1 MGSLQSA
8 IDELKLVDTGEMF
21 DDELSD
27 ALIDLSRHISS
38 LGATRLRLLS
48 DFEARGLYERDGHLS
63 ATAWLKHRCRMPGGR
78 AAEQVRLAQALT
90 DMPATQRAF
99 TEGEID
105 YSAVRLLADVHRV
118 HPDEF
123 AQHERTLVDAA
134 RSLGARPLRMAVA
147 YWRQA
152 LDEAAALEDTNDMH
166 ARRRLHVSGTFQG
179 MVRLDGDLD
188 AEGGEIVMTAL
199 RSITDPQGRDSD
211 ERSPAQR
218 RADALV
224 EVCPRWLDDGRTGT
238 AGGQKPHLSVIVDLE
253 VLEGRAPGISE
264 LGDTLSTPRRPAG
277 LRAMPASAGS

>member
-8 IDELKLVDTGEMF
+8 IDEPKLVDTGEMF

-105 YSAVRLLADVHRV
+105 YSAVRLLADAHRV

-166 ARRRLHVSGTFQG
+166 ARRRLHVSGTF
-179 MVRLDGDLD
+179 
-188 AEGGEIVMTAL
+188 
-199 RSITDPQGRDSD
+199 
-211 ERSPAQR
+211 
-218 RADALV
+218 
-224 EVCPRWLDDGRTGT
+224 
-238 AGGQKPHLSVIVDLE
+238 
-253 VLEGRAPGISE
+253 
-264 LGDTLSTPRRPAG
+264 
-277 LRAMPASAGS
+277 